1 MKAYT
6 IAVGVLVCAM
16 AGGTSSSASASDPT
30 FDSYWHDGKAELD
43 GYRLSVQRYGHPR
56 TGRGV
61 LVYVTEPFSESKHVK
76 VDDAFKHP
84 SDTLDA
90 FKLNIVRSFQ
100 TGIYDYHT
108 MVSLF
113 TRSRNFAPVKITF
126 TSAEW
131 CGQVYEHLDFS
142 GTQVSARFDSY
153 FEGESSAST
162 LDLRPDGVAED
173 DLFILLRGL
182 RGAYLKPGASR
193 SIPFLASS
201 YYRRLAH
208 KGLAW
213 SSASIARSAR
223 GETVHVPAGTFVTDS
238 YVIQTADGREG
249 RFEVERDYPHR
260 IVRWAWKA
268 KAPIGQATR
277 LGGTDSGEL
286 TGTARLEYWKLHN
299 PGDEQYLKPLGLE
312 PVLR

>member
-1 MKAYT
+1 MKAWT
-6 IAVGVLVCAM
+6 IAVGVLVYAM
-16 AGGTSSSASASDPT
+16 VGGALVSASASDPA

-43 GYRLSVQRYGHPR
+43 GYRLSVQRYGQPR
-56 TGRGV
+56 VGHGV

-76 VDDAFKHP
+76 VDDPAKTP
-84 SDTLDA
+84 SDTFDA

-113 TRSRNFAPVKITF
+113 TRSRDFAPVKITF

-131 CGQVYEHLDFS
+131 CGQVFEHLDFS
-142 GTQVSARFDSY
+142 GTRVSARFDSY
-153 FEGESSAST
+153 FEGESST
-162 LDLRPDGVAED
+162 NDLDVRRDGVAED

-182 RGAYLKPGASR
+182 RGAYMKPGQKR

-213 SSASIARSAR
+213 SSASIERLARS
-223 GETVHVPAGTFVTDS
+223 ETVRVPAGTFVTDP
-238 YVIQTADGREG
+238 YVIKTSDGREG
-249 RFEVERDYPHR
+249 HFQVERAYPHR
-260 IVRWAWKA
+260 IVRWAWTA
-268 KAPIGQATR
+268 DAPIGLAAR

-286 TGTARLEYWKLHN
+286 TGTARLEYWKLHD
-299 PGDEQYLKPLGLE
+299 PGDERYLKPLGLE
-312 PVLR
+312 PLR